1 MKVGLLHP
9 GEMGAAVGALLTA
22 RGHDVLWRPEGR
34 SEETARRAREAG
46 LTAADGFSEA
56 ELILSICPP
65 HAALEVARSLAGTSA
80 LVLDANAVSPATAR
94 AIGASLDGRWVDGGI
109 VGPPPRPAGT
119 TRLFLAGEHTAL
131 VAALFDDTPLQTIVL
146 DGSPVAASAL
156 KMTYAAWSKG
166 TAALLLAI
174 RATAR
179 AAGVED
185 ELLAEWERSQPDLA
199 RRCEDAARAASTK
212 GWRWVAEM
220 EEIAATFAE
229 NGLPAGFHEAAAEVF
244 GTFSAGAAGASEPAA
259 RSSGPS
265 PVPPG
270 PRRS

>member
-22 RGHDVLWRPEGR
+22 RGHDVLWLPAGR
-34 SEETARRAREAG
+34 SEATAERARAAG
-46 LTAADGFSEA
+46 LTAAEGFDGT

-65 HAALEVARSLAGTSA
+65 HAALEVARSLADSSA

-94 AIGASLDGRWVDGGI
+94 AIGATFEGRWIDGGI
-109 VGPPPRPAGT
+109 VGPPPRHAGT
-119 TRLFLAGEHTAL
+119 TRLFLSGGHAQRAVELFAGTA
-131 VAALFDDTPLQTIVL
+131 LQTIVL

-166 TAALLLAI
+166 TAAMLLAI

-185 ELLAEWERSQPDLA
+185 ELVAEWERSQPDLPE
-199 RRCEDAARAASTK
+199 RYERAVRSASAK
-212 GWRWVAEM
+212 GWRWVGEM

-229 NGLPAGFHEAAAEVF
+229 HGLPPGFHEAAAEVF
-244 GTFSAGAAGASEPAA
+244 
-259 RSSGPS
+259 RDS
-265 PVPPG
+265 PR
-270 PRRS
+270 PRA

>member
-1 MKVGLLHP
+1 MRVGLLHP
-9 GEMGAAVGALLTA
+9 GDMGAAVGALLTA
-22 RGHDVLWRPEGR
+22 RGHDVLWQPDGR
-34 SEETARRAREAG
+34 SKATAARAREAG
-46 LTAADGFSEA
+46 LTAVDDFGDA

-94 AIGASLDGRWVDGGI
+94 AIGATFDGRWVDGGI
-109 VGPPPRPAGT
+109 VGPPPRHAGT
-119 TRLFLAGEHTAL
+119 TRLFMAGEHTQRA
-131 VAALFDDTPLQTIVL
+131 VELFAGTALQTIVL
-146 DGSPVAASAL
+146 DGPLVAASAL

-166 TAALLLAI
+166 TAALILAI

-179 AAGVED
+179 AAGVE
-185 ELLAEWERSQPDLA
+185 EEMLAEWERSQPDLSS
-199 RRCEDAARAASTK
+199 RSEEAARAAGKK

-244 GTFSAGAAGASEPAA
+244 RQSPRPPA
-259 RSSGPS
+259 
-265 PVPPG
+265 
-270 PRRS
+270 